1 MYYFKSLLEGVA
13 YYMKKVNKVA
23 KCFVVAS
30 VLMSGAF
37 SVESSS
43 AFAESKG
50 TVEDLKNGGKVYN
63 SFSTTYNAKQNIKN
77 SIKVSFIED
86 PYADKKIAIVT
97 TDGSNID
104 AKYEINGEYYNAGL
118 KWPSAYHTEVEIT
131 SDDSAQFHK
140 AAPVNTMTSAK
151 VTSEVGYT
159 LGGTVKLGVNDK
171 GPNADASITGS
182 FAWKESVSY
191 DQADYKTV
199 LETLTDK
206 KLNWKVGFQ
215 SFNYP
220 SWGIYNRDSYNTLYG
235 NQLFMKS
242 RSYNEGIQNFVSKD
256 TVPALTGYGFSPNVI
271 AVITADE
278 SEATSDLKITNR
290 RVSDQYNIEWVS
302 SKWWG
307 TNNKDVHNEFFTNYY
322 KLDWKNHKVLLDS
335 QAATEE
341 QLKGFKDVNSKLNK
355 GQGILSFSLAD
366 NQLKATTNNAGYG
379 VSYEDI
385 NWGIFVNGEKVHTFN
400 EKNTVSDIANTINNL
415 KIKGPYIQIKKI

>member
-1 MYYFKSLLEGVA
+1 
-13 YYMKKVNKVA
+13 MKKVNNLA
-23 KCFVVAS
+23 KFFVVAS

-37 SVESSS
+37 SLNSSS
-43 AFAESKG
+43 TYAESKG
-50 TVEDLKNGGKVYN
+50 TVDDLKNGGKVYN

-104 AKYEINGEYYNAGL
+104 AKYKINGGYYNAGL

-182 FAWKESVSY
+182 AAWKESVSY

-206 KLNWKVGFQ
+206 KLHWKVGFQ

-278 SEATSDLKITNR
+278 PEVTSDLKITNR

-322 KLDWKNHKVLLDS
+322 KLDWKNHKVLIDNQKAS
-335 QAATEE
+335 EE
-341 QLKGFKDVNSKLNK
+341 QIVGLKNVNSKLNK
-355 GQGILSFSLAD
+355 GQGILSFSLNG
-366 NQLKATTNNAGYG
+366 NQLKAIASNGGYG
-379 VSYEDI
+379 ISYQDI

-400 EKNTVSDIANTINNL
+400 EKTPVIDITNKINNL
-415 KIKGPYIQIKKI
+415 KIQGPYIEIKKI